1 MLEVARR
8 RNLVGHDVVLDKAR
22 LIIPFWGEQYI
33 EKVLHYTLPALL
45 SAGNLPK
52 FAESFDLQVVIVN
65 ESKNFKML
73 QKSDVIERLLD
84 FASIRFVPI
93 DGLLTQVSGEYGPI
107 LTYAY
112 WLGFRDLGPKVTDF
126 TLLFLNADFIVAN
139 GAYSHL
145 ACCLNQG
152 NRLILAPS
160 FRVNSE
166 EIAPLFSDRVDGKLS
181 RLSIPPR
188 EMASLAF
195 RHKHS
200 TVEAR
205 TVNQK
210 GFHLKQMDQYYWY
223 IDDDTMIGYQHPVAL
238 VAVKPEREIIEPTL
252 MWDFS
257 FVPDFC
263 PTESMKI
270 LNDSDDFFMIELQ
283 EIRTGEELVCPG
295 WLSADDMVLSIA
307 SWSTNWQREC
317 MKNMLTFHAKDLP
330 AEFQLV
336 EKQSRQFMNDIS
348 SRLEK
353 YSPKSHLDHPFSPWF
368 KKVAKKF
375 VWDYLDPPS
384 SLVEQLEIQQTDEPL
399 DSTGYPWAI
408 TKIYDRMFGRP
419 PYVKIFHPLW
429 HEMEL
434 LLRLLPSPTAGSTKS
449 NLFITSDSP
458 TLFRYYKLVGTRP
471 LNFQPGFPGL
481 LEKSLEKVGENLIE
495 FCFIEIGIEGLP
507 ELRQLCRQ
515 VRPCMVDTGKILI
528 YVRNHNGKEIA
539 NGNISAL
546 FNSFPNFGLTQVSW
560 LGTKGHLRVLKSLN
574 APQIN
579 GKLGTLIQGLK
590 RMVAAPNLAWINS
603 HPLQRKMDVFDQNF
617 TAVIIETS
625 LRYPLDENT

>member
-8 RNLVGHDVVLDKAR
+8 HNFEGHEVVLNKAR
-22 LIIPFWGEQYI
+22 LIIPFWSEPYL

-52 FAESFDLQVVIVN
+52 FAESYDIQVVFVT
-65 ESKNFKML
+65 ESKSFKTL
-73 QKSDVIERLLD
+73 QRADVIERLLTL
-84 FASIRFVPI
+84 ASIRFVPI
-93 DGLLTQVSGEYGPI
+93 DGLLTSVAGEYGPI

-139 GAYSHL
+139 GAYGHL

-152 NRLILAPS
+152 NKLILAPS

-166 EIAPLFSDRVDGKLS
+166 EITPLLSDRVDEKLS
-181 RLSIPPR
+181 RLSISPR

-195 RHKHS
+195 RYKHS

-223 IDDDTMIGYQHPVAL
+223 VDDNTMICYQHPVAL

-263 PTESMKI
+263 PTEQMMI

-295 WLSADDMVLSIA
+295 WLSADDMAMSIA

-317 MKNMLTFHAKDLP
+317 MKHMLTFHAQDRP
-330 AEFQLV
+330 PEFQLM
-336 EKQSRQFMNDIS
+336 EKQSRNFMNDIS

-353 YSPKSHLDHPFSPWF
+353 HPPKSHLNHPFSPWF

-375 VWDYLDPPS
+375 TWDNVNPPS
-384 SLVEQLEIQQTDEPL
+384 SIVEQLETQQTDEAVAFNW
-399 DSTGYPWAI
+399 YPSAI
-408 TKIYDRMFGRP
+408 TKLYDKVFGRP
-419 PYVKIFHPLW
+419 PYVKLFHPLW
-429 HEMEL
+429 HEMEP
-434 LLRLLPSPTAGSTKS
+434 LLRLLPSPASGSMKA
-449 NLFITSDSP
+449 NLFIASNSP
-458 TLFRYYKLVGTRP
+458 TLFRYYQLAGVCP
-471 LNFQPGFPGL
+471 LILQPGFQNL
-481 LEKSLEKVGENLIE
+481 LEKSIEKVGKNLIE
-495 FCFIEIGIEGLP
+495 FCFIEIEIEVLP

-515 VRPCMVDTGKILI
+515 VRPCLVDDGKILV
-528 YVRNHNGKEIA
+528 YARNHSGKEIS

-546 FNSFPNFGLTQVSW
+546 FNSFPNFGFTQVSW
-560 LGTKGHLRVLKSLN
+560 LGTKEHLRVLKRLN
-574 APQIN
+574 GTQVN
-579 GKLGTLIQGLK
+579 GKLGALIQGLK
-590 RMVAAPNLAWINS
+590 RIINAPKLAWSNS
-603 HPLQRKMDVFDQNF
+603 NTLKRELDVFDPNF
-617 TAVIIETS
+617 TAIIIETN
-625 LRYPLDENT
+625 LRCPLEENA